1 MPGYVFTYIF
11 TVTEIP
17 VILFSHGLNITLNL
31 IHNYT
36 LTVANR
42 LLVQIILVVTMILEI
57 ILMKTLS
64 GN

>member
-1 MPGYVFTYIF
+1 MFTYIF
-11 TVTEIP
+11 TVTKIP
-17 VILFSHGLNITLNL
+17 VILFSQGLKIILNL

-42 LLVQIILVVTMILEI
+42 LPEQVILVVIMIVEN
-57 ILMKTLS
+57 ILLKTLS